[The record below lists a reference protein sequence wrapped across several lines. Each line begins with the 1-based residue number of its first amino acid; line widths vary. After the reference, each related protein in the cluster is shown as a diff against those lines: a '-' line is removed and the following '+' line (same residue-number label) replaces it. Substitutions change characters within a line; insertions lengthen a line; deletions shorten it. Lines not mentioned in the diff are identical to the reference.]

1 MRFRRKAINAAPIAA
16 CLIILLTSLAAAG
29 ERIQDNSFLVE
40 EAYNQEEG
48 VVQHINAFQY
58 MRKSKEWQYTFTQE
72 WPVFSQA
79 HQFSYTIPVIHK
91 SDGSGST
98 GLGDLALNYRYQ
110 LVLRDEVA
118 VAPRLSLLAP
128 SGDYR
133 RGLGS
138 DAWGYQFNLPVS
150 LTLSEKMV
158 SHFNLG
164 ITYVP
169 ESREPTGG
177 KADTVAYNAGASLIY
192 NLVSG
197 LDLMLEGVW
206 YGAEKVIAANS
217 TERENTFLLNPGF
230 RFAIDFKSG
239 LQVVPG
245 IAFPIGFDAARDD
258 YGVLFYLSF
267 EHPFTNF

>member
-1 MRFRRKAINAAPIAA
+1 MGFRRKAIKAAPIAA

-58 MRKSKEWQYTFTQE
+58 MRKSREWQYTFTQE
-72 WPVFSQA
+72 WPIFSQT
-79 HQFSYTIPVIHK
+79 HQFSYSIPVVHK
-91 SDGSGST
+91 SDNSGST
-98 GLGDLALNYRYQ
+98 GLGDVALNYRYQ

-118 VAPRLSLLAP
+118 VAPRVSLLTP

-133 RGLGS
+133 RGMGS
-138 DAWGYQFNLPVS
+138 DAWGYQVNLPVS
-150 LTLSEKMV
+150 LTLSDKLV

-164 ITYVP
+164 VTYVP
-169 ESREPTGG
+169 ESREPNGG

-192 NLVSG
+192 GLVPG

-258 YGVLFYLSF
+258 YGVFLYLSF
-267 EHPFTNF
+267 EHPFTNL

>member
-1 MRFRRKAINAAPIAA
+1 MPRRRLVLQMAPVVMCLVVLMGGIAPAAD
-16 CLIILLTSLAAAG
+16 
-29 ERIQDNSFLVE
+29 RIQDNSFLVE

-58 MRKSKEWQYTFTQE
+58 MRKSRQWQYTFTQE
-72 WPVFSQA
+72 WPIFSQA
-79 HQFSYTIPVIHK
+79 HQFSYSIPVIHK
-91 SDGSGST
+91 SDDSGST
-98 GLGDLALNYRYQ
+98 GLGDVALNYRYQ

-118 VAPRLSLLAP
+118 VAPRLSLLTP

-133 RGLGS
+133 RGLGN

-150 LTLSEKMV
+150 LVLSDKLV
-158 SHFNLG
+158 SHINLG

-169 ESREPTGG
+169 ESREPGG
-177 KADTVAYNAGASLIY
+177 KRADTVSYNAGASLIY
-192 NLVSG
+192 GLVPG

-206 YGAEKVIAANS
+206 YGAENVVASNR
-217 TERENTFLLNPGF
+217 TERDNTFLLSPGL

-258 YGVLFYLSF
+258 FGVFLYLSF
-267 EHPFTNF
+267 EHPFTQ